1 MSFPIGDTVL
11 ITSTVYDT
19 AGALSDPISIEAI
32 VKAPSGTTSSPTV
45 APVSTG
51 IYQILV
57 ETDEV
62 GIWRYR
68 VTAEGNDTDA
78 VGESQFC
85 VVASSI

>member
-11 ITSTVYDT
+11 VTPKIYDT
-19 AGALSDPISIEAI
+19 TGALADPVSIEAV

-51 IYQILV
+51 IYQILI

-62 GIWRYR
+62 GIWYYR